1 MNKLI
6 SFGNK
11 KVSVYDVHRRV
22 EITQVQ
28 KMFHNLQLN
37 NGNTYFGRFQ
47 VHPSTTVCQNINVE
61 HEAFHNALLTFK
73 DVCDIPT
80 GSFINVYLQREV
92 IIQEDKEYDL
102 TASVIKVNYQDFSDT
117 KVGLLGVSR
126 DNVFSDK
133 IEFCLPNEDIAAF
146 SISPAQLV
154 ILEQPNI
161 TVKRRTPKCFKRN
174 KACVQDIMI
183 MSYNEN
189 Q

>member
-6 SFGNK
+6 SFGNH

-37 NGNTYFGRFQ
+37 NGKTYFGRFE
-47 VHPSTTVCQNINVE
+47 VHPSTTMSQNINVE
-61 HEAFHNALLTFK
+61 YTAFHNALLTFK
-73 DVCDIPT
+73 DVCDIPK

-92 IIQEDKEYDL
+92 IIQEEKEYDL
-102 TASVIKVNYQDFSDT
+102 TASVNKVTYQDFNDT

-126 DNVFSDK
+126 DNIFSDK
-133 IEFCLPNEDIAAF
+133 IEFCLPNEDITSF
-146 SISPAQLV
+146 SINPAQLV

-174 KACVQDIMI
+174 KAGVQDIMI
-183 MSYNEN
+183 MSYSKD